1 MTTTSPAQAAMPD
14 LWHHYGRT
22 RADAD
27 RAVPGS
33 FRWVWAQDGGPGS
46 EVLGDVTGLVLA
58 DLGAGAAR
66 HAAHLVAHHEPAR
79 VDAIDA
85 SPAQHAMACDLYG
98 HLAPRLRTL
107 RTGVVEH
114 LEAHPDAYD
123 VLYSVFG
130 GLDFADPRRLLPAA
144 ARALRPGGL
153 FAASTLGHYL
163 GGAPAEPDVRHAD
176 IPARTPDGTATTMR
190 RWVLQE
196 HVWTKLLDEAGF
208 TAISIDRLPPATSG
222 ARSADTLLV
231 RAYTLQKGRDT

>member
-1 MTTTSPAQAAMPD
+1 MQAAAPD

-22 RADAD
+22 RADTD
-27 RAVPGS
+27 RGVPD
-33 FRWVWAQDGGPGS
+33 FFPWIWAQDGGPGS

-66 HAAHLVAHHEPAR
+66 HAAHLVVHHAPAR

-85 SPAQHAMACDLYG
+85 SAAQHAMAGDLYG

-107 RTGVVEH
+107 HANAAEH
-114 LEAHPDAYD
+114 LEAHPDEYD

-153 FAASTLGHYL
+153 LAAATLGHYL
-163 GGAPAEPDVRHAD
+163 GGAPAEPDVQHAD
-176 IPARTPDGTATTMR
+176 IPARTPDGTPATMR

-208 TAISIDRLPPATSG
+208 TAIGVDRLPPATSG
-222 ARSADTLLV
+222 ARSADTLLL
-231 RAYTLQKGRDT
+231 RARRHK

>member
-1 MTTTSPAQAAMPD
+1 MTTSPPARAAALD
-14 LWHHYGRT
+14 LWYLYGRS

-27 RAVPGS
+27 RSVPDS
-33 FRWVWAQDGGPGS
+33 FSWVWAQDGGPGS

-66 HAAHLVAHHEPAR
+66 HAAHLAVHHAPAR
-79 VDAIDA
+79 VDAVDA
-85 SPAQHAMACDLYG
+85 SPAQHAMAFDLYG
-98 HLAPRLRTL
+98 HLAPRLRAVHADVTD
-107 RTGVVEH
+107 H

-123 VLYSVFG
+123 VVYSVFG
-130 GLDFADPRRLLPAA
+130 GLDFTDPRRLLPAA

-153 FAASTLGHYL
+153 LAASTLGHYL

-176 IPARTPDGTATTMR
+176 VPARTADGTATTMR

-208 TAISIDRLPPATSG
+208 TAIGIDRLPPATSG
-222 ARSADTLLV
+222 PRSADTLLV
-231 RAYTLQKGRDT
+231 RAHRQR